1 MIGFPALMESATIRD
16 VSKSSASVSEKGKRE
31 SNSYRRSLKQQSK
44 MSQSENHLKA
54 VYGQLSLMRTM
65 NDTFR
70 TVYPDQNWKRS
81 LRRRCRTANIQVQT
95 RELIL
100 RLVLYLKVLR
110 NTQQVPHI
118 DIHLGTSG
126 SVYASDNRSAI

>member
-44 MSQSENHLKA
+44 MSQSENHLQA

-118 DIHLGTSG
+118 DIRLGTSG